1 MDQYRLRITLLAA
14 ATTAVLTACGGGS
27 SSSGGGGGREL
38 VELNSANVSLEPL
51 KSTQAASFGTHL
63 KNGLYTASINQSC
76 SDCAALA
83 SGDEAAMDAS
93 APAPDFTQT
102 NTQEAGVD
110 EADRIKY
117 NGEYLYIAANPY
129 NDPIAPEGI
138 ADQDYIKVMQRH
150 EDSTMS
156 DVHQIDLPEDFHS
169 IRGLYLSDD
178 SLAAVGAP
186 SYWFDIM
193 LTDIWHPID
202 EKVKFAV
209 YDVSEPSTTNL
220 QVEVEFDG
228 YLVSS
233 RRIDNSLYLVSTYSP
248 SVQGLTYGAS
258 TDEDKQRN
266 YDTIMATSIDSLMP
280 KLTINNAATTN
291 LVEPDS
297 CFIPQDA
304 SNADGYDSI
313 VTITRVDLT
322 APDQIESV
330 CINALTHDIYVSTE
344 SMYLMGVNSDDESV
358 IHRFA
363 LNDAMSYAGTG
374 NVDGHFG
381 WRNAS
386 FRLSEHDQHLRVVTT
401 KLDDNLEPTHQL
413 FILDTQAQDKVLPVV
428 AQLPNEQQ
436 PQEIGKPGEDI
447 FAVRYFNDVGYIVTF
462 ERIDPLYVLDLS
474 DPTAPTI
481 TGELEIPGFST
492 YLHPI
497 NDNLL
502 LGVGQ
507 EVAVE
512 ALPTTGGQAAS
523 PLPPAPEG
531 VKIALF
537 DVSDKTNPQLVNT
550 LVYDNGFTAVEWDH
564 HALSYLPV
572 GDNQARFTLPITAWS
587 ENSDSQWLPLSSLKL
602 LEVNFD
608 ASGAEL
614 VEKSQVEAPQPT
626 EQYYYID
633 ANQDRAIMHG
643 NDVYYIHGNEV
654 IGGVWQ

>member
-1 MDQYRLRITLLAA
+1 MDQYRLRISFLAA
-14 ATTAVLTACGGGS
+14 ATTAVLSACGGSG
-27 SSSGGGGGREL
+27 SSGGGTDREL
-38 VELNSANVSLEPL
+38 VELNSANVSLQPL
-51 KSTQAASFGTHL
+51 KTTQSASFGTHL
-63 KNGLYTASINQSC
+63 KNGLYTTSINQSC
-76 SDCAALA
+76 NDCAAMS
-83 SGDEAAMDAS
+83 SGDEAVMDAS

-102 NTQEAGVD
+102 NNQEAGVD

-150 EDSTMS
+150 SDSTMS
-156 DVHQIDLPEDFHS
+156 DVAQVDLPESFHS

-178 SLAAVGAP
+178 ALAAVGAAN
-186 SYWFDIM
+186 YWFDTMI
-193 LTDIWHPID
+193 TDIWHPID
-202 EKVKFAV
+202 EKIKIAV
-209 YDVSEPSTTNL
+209 YDVAEPSAIDL

-228 YLVSS
+228 FLVSS

-248 SVQGLTYGAS
+248 TVNGLTYGAS

-266 YDTIMATSIDSLMP
+266 YDTIMATSVDSLMP
-280 KLTINNAATTN
+280 KLTINNTTTTN
-291 LVEPDS
+291 LVEPDN

-304 SNADGYDSI
+304 SNTDGYDSI

-322 APDQIESV
+322 EPSQIESV

-344 SMYLMGVNSDDESV
+344 SMYLMGVNSNDESV

-363 LNDAMSYAGTG
+363 LNDAMAYVGTG

-386 FRLSEHDQHLRVVTT
+386 FRLSEHEQHLRVVTT
-401 KLDDNLEPTHQL
+401 KRDENLEPMHQL
-413 FILDTQAQDKVLPVV
+413 FILDTQAQDKILPVV

-474 DPTAPTI
+474 DPTAPVI

-507 EVAVE
+507 EVVMDV
-512 ALPTTGGQAAS
+512 LPTTGGQAATS
-523 PLPPAPEG
+523 LPPAPEG

-537 DVSDKTNPQLVNT
+537 DVSDKTDPQLVNT
-550 LVYDNGFTAVEWDH
+550 LVYQDGFTAVEWDH

-572 GDNQARFTLPITAWS
+572 GDNQARVTLPITSWS
-587 ENSDSQWLPLSSLKL
+587 ETEDNQWLPLSSLKL

-608 ASGAEL
+608 ANGAEL
-614 VEKSQVEAPQPT
+614 IEKSQVDAPQPT

-633 ANQDRAIMHG
+633 SHQDRAVMHG
-643 NDVYYIHGNEV
+643 NDVYYIHGNDV
-654 IGGVWQ
+654 ISGVWQ